1 MPRDHFLK
9 ENAMAKKDGIDEKEP
24 ETEEQAP
31 KENAM
36 AKKAP
41 EPFVEEAS
49 TDGLVKMHKD
59 GTTLHVHPT
68 AVKAHISAGWK
79 QS

>member
-1 MPRDHFLK
+1 MPRDHSFK
-9 ENAMAKKDGIDEKEP
+9 ENAMAKRDDVDEKEP
-24 ETEEQAP
+24 ETDELTT

-36 AKKAP
+36 AKKA
-41 EPFVEEAS
+41 EPAAAEAS
-49 TDGLVKMHKD
+49 TAGLVKMHKD

-68 AVKAHISAGWK
+68 AVKAHSSAGWK

>member
-1 MPRDHFLK
+1 
-9 ENAMAKKDGIDEKEP
+9 MAKKDGIDEREP
-24 ETEEQAP
+24 EPEEQAV
-31 KENAM
+31 E
-36 AKKAP
+36 KKAI
-41 EPFVEEAS
+41 EPSAAEAS
-49 TDGLVKMHKD
+49 TAGLVKMHKN

>member
-1 MPRDHFLK
+1 MPRDHFSR
-9 ENAMAKKDGIDEKEP
+9 ENAMAKKDGIDEREP
-24 ETEEQAP
+24 EPEEQAV
-31 KENAM
+31 E
-36 AKKAP
+36 KKAV
-41 EPFVEEAS
+41 EPSAAEAS
-49 TDGLVKMHKD
+49 TAGLVKMHKN